1 VDRKKGTVNKM
12 INMIKADCYRML
24 HSAPIYIAFGVMLMM
39 MGIGVYMMEPG
50 AIGLVLTETS
60 AEEVAV
66 ATDETA
72 SNAQGV
78 LDSSSIGEYR
88 KAMKKSSTYK
98 LDKDI
103 LAQNMN
109 LYYIFIFV
117 AALAV
122 AVDFSGGSIKNTLS
136 SAISRKKYFVS
147 KSVFITLFCLV
158 MFFANTYITYF
169 ANRLFNG
176 ANMSSGLASVTKIS
190 LLQLP
195 AVLALSSLL
204 TGIAFLTKK
213 TSIFNTITIPF
224 IMLFQILLNVARSLF
239 QIKEKYLQYELQIMI
254 GKLADDP
261 ANSYLIHSYLFCGI
275 IIVVFL
281 TAGWASFRKTEIK

>member
-1 VDRKKGTVNKM
+1 
-12 INMIKADCYRML
+12 ML
-24 HSAPIYIAFGVMLMM
+24 HSTPIYIAFGVMLLM
-39 MGIGVYMMEPG
+39 IGVSVYMMEPG

-60 AEEVAV
+60 AEETVA
-66 ATDETA
+66 DGTA
-72 SNAQGV
+72 SNAQGI

-103 LAQNMN
+103 LAQSMN
-109 LYYIFIFV
+109 LYYVFIFV

-147 KSVFITLFCLV
+147 KSIFITLFCLV
-158 MFFANTYITYF
+158 MFFANTYIAYF
-169 ANRLFNG
+169 ANLLLNG
-176 ANMSSGLASVTKIS
+176 AGMSSSLAAVTKIS

-195 AVLALSSLL
+195 AVLALTSLL
-204 TGIAFLTKK
+204 TGVAFLTKK
-213 TSIFNTITIPF
+213 TSVFNTITIPF
-224 IMLFQILLNVARSLF
+224 IMLFQILLNVATTLF
-239 QIKEKYLQYELQIMI
+239 QIKEKYLQYELQTMI
-254 GKLADDP
+254 GKLAGNP
-261 ANSYLIHSYLFCGI
+261 VKSYLIHSYLFCGI

-281 TAGWASFRKTEIK
+281 TAGWIAFRKAEIK